1 MTGADVLLCS
11 QECQVPDPSPQS
23 PLASA
28 TSDEPAC
35 MLGTCSQCYL
45 VLCFL
50 GRAVFLPRE
59 NLPPAVLWN
68 LSLEDGEDKWTP

>member
-1 MTGADVLLCS
+1 MNGADVLFCS

-23 PLASA
+23 PLALA

-35 MLGTCSQCYL
+35 TSGTCSQCYL

-59 NLPPAVLWN
+59 NLLVVLWN
-68 LSLEDGEDKWTP
+68 PSLEDGEDKWTP